1 MWVLLSASDEI
12 EYMQSAL
19 DSDQQRFKFNWTI
32 LEEKGMLP
40 IPVFL
45 PGEFQGQRS
54 LAGCIVH
61 GVTEES
67 DMTEHTVELNH
78 FSEPQFLPL

>member
-1 MWVLLSASDEI
+1 
-12 EYMQSAL
+12 
-19 DSDQQRFKFNWTI
+19 
-32 LEEKGMLP
+32 MLP

-61 GVTEES
+61 GVAEES
-67 DMTEHTVELNH
+67 DMTEHMVELNH